1 MNQKGK
7 LPKEV
12 IQKTID
18 FLRES
23 LVDEP
28 ENISLRVKLAS
39 AYLEIEEFE
48 KAETQID
55 FILKLE
61 PENSD
66 AKMLQEL
73 VVRHKSHNIQE
84 SADKDTNSNSSQ
96 ALKMLNEDSGELGP
110 NNWFEKPKVNFGQ
123 VGGMGELKE
132 EIKVSIIYPFEKP
145 DLYKK
150 YGKKVGG
157 GILLYGPPGCGK
169 THIARATA
177 GEIQAEFLSIGIEE
191 VLDMYIGQSE
201 KKIHQLFEEA
211 RELSPTVMFFDEVD
225 ALSADRLKTGSKT
238 SLVNQFLTEMDGVE
252 SRNENLLVVGATNSP
267 WQVDPAFRRPGRFDK
282 VLFVPPPDK
291 LARAEIFKIY
301 LRDKPIESLDY
312 LYLAEMT
319 DLFSG
324 ADIYKVC
331 DLASEKVMR
340 EIIGGKEERNI
351 KMEDILDSIKSTNS
365 SIKDWFAT
373 ARNFAKFANESGTY
387 TPVLEFLKKHKLD

>member
-1 MNQKGK
+1 MNQNAK

-12 IQKTID
+12 IQKTIN

-28 ENISLRVKLAS
+28 ENIPLRVKLAS
-39 AYLEIEEFE
+39 AYLEVGDFD
-48 KAETQID
+48 KANSQIS

-61 PENSD
+61 PNNGD
-66 AKMLQEL
+66 AKLLQGL
-73 VVRHKSHNIQE
+73 VK
-84 SADKDTNSNSSQ
+84 DKKPQDIEQGPDQLLNNNLSSS
-96 ALKMLNEDSGELGP
+96 LKMLNEDSGELEI
-110 NNWFEKPKVNFGQ
+110 NEWFEKPKVNFAQ
-123 VGGMGELKE
+123 VGGMDELKE
-132 EIKVSIIYPFEKP
+132 EIRVSIIYPFEKP

-201 KKIHQLFEEA
+201 KKIHRLFEEA
-211 RELSPTVMFFDEVD
+211 RQLSPTVMFFDEVD
-225 ALSADRLKTGSKT
+225 ALSADRLKTGFKT

-252 SRNENLLVVGATNSP
+252 SQNENLLVIGATNSP

-291 LARAEIFKIY
+291 LARAEIFRIY
-301 LRDKPIESLDY
+301 LREKPVDNFDY
-312 LYLAEMT
+312 LKLAEMT
-319 DLFSG
+319 ELFSG

-331 DLASEKVMR
+331 DLASEMVMR
-340 EIIGGKEERNI
+340 EVISGKEERNI
-351 KMEDILDSIKSTNS
+351 QMKDMVRAIELTNS

-387 TPVLEFLKKHKLD
+387 TPVVEFLKKHKLD